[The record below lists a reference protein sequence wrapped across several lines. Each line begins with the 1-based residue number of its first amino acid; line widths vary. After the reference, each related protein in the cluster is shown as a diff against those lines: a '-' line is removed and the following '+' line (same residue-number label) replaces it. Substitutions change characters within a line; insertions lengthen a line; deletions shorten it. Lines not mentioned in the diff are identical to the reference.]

1 MTKAEKEHQEASDT
15 QVAVAARSVHFYRIS
30 TTNIRR
36 HDYPTSCVSIL
47 NSREWLQGDREL
59 VVLHN

>member
-15 QVAVAARSVHFYRIS
+15 QVAVATRSVHFYRIS
-30 TTNIRR
+30 TTNIGI